1 MAQPELMSRKA
12 LSPSIR
18 RIVLELSIKFISS
31 KMSTPRKQKISLNSL
46 NAHGI
51 FYDIAVV
58 DDDAAEALPAHVNIV
73 REGVLDFDAF
83 LIRDVANGHRYD
95 DIPKSAYRD
104 DDNMEKWEHKKLRYF
119 IDTAKNLSDGAQRL
133 RDDLC
138 LEPKWQHL
146 FCNTVFKE
154 RNDAVP
160 RREPLSNS
168 FPRFSISSM
177 THIACTSDGE
187 ELWDEAHSIR
197 RLNVLR
203 TPLPTIPKPD
213 IYCGFPVYDSQRYNT
228 YGFWKD
234 DFIQNFTVETLSHL
248 RENGMSSTAT
258 SAVAKRLAEKM
269 KPGKAGELIPP
280 HHLLCFPF
288 AVIELKRHKQRNN
301 NELATEVY
309 RQAANASSTALCMME
324 NLAKFAEITKNSQH
338 IPPIV
343 VVTCVGGDTKVWLA
357 YSCPSS
363 NNQRDHQMK
372 CIWEG
377 SLCKIWDAIQFCRI
391 IDNIS
396 SWAQFILRPKVSQYI
411 DQWRA
416 RHLSGPLP
424 GVHNLRL
431 RLEQEPDLLPVVH
444 LIERQLNSL
453 NISSSS
459 ELPELVRLILTVK
472 GVLLS
477 ATQKVTHSREEQ
489 EEIAS
494 SSSQSTFVQGNTS
507 HQTVSST
514 VVENRRLFI
523 SPSSESGLTTSPSNK
538 PPPGVQ
544 KATQTTQAP
553 DDEDDGDDEELSN
566 ETVIT
571 KRNDNHDSHASSAPK
586 WHPSNHDNYNRLKA
600 ELESAKDQN
609 RALTLYTN
617 KIIER
622 LLQHPG
628 ANAILNQSS
637 DFGPGVAANTD
648 KVLPPSPPLKEQASE
663 VSIFQRPP
671 STSVTVEPKLHGTI
685 PPSPLFGSLTTS
697 SNKPVTVSTSPS
709 FETST
714 KSISGFESSKA
725 SGRPGEECRGTR
737 SFPLLWYTEKDQAD
751 PTLQN
756 CFQSLNSIS
765 EYQNFSLEE
774 LRLADYQQGRRFF
787 SFNTPGRLS
796 PSNPRGER
804 PPGELDAS
812 RTRIKSSFFASGA
825 TLGELPEK
833 REDDNRQLDDRKF
846 LNYGT
851 RVPFK
856 GFRYPNYLTEN
867 DKVLNGSPI
876 MVRLPPITLNP
887 QTSGVKSM
895 GVSSQLGQQR
905 SASLKNGKENEPKVV
920 EKANPS
926 TNSDGKL
933 YHPARENVE
942 FDDDNL
948 DWEDIECDEISEAQR
963 RQTKR
968 HGTLKAVDTLA
979 ERVDQRQFCGYAV
992 RPKKREFRET
1002 ITQKYPRTFDIDST
1016 ALFLN
1021 LSAVATL
1028 AWWRSFYQRYL
1039 ASYTTVTRLRD

>member
-1 MAQPELMSRKA
+1 
-12 LSPSIR
+12 
-18 RIVLELSIKFISS
+18 
-31 KMSTPRKQKISLNSL
+31 MSTPRKQKICPSSL

-58 DDDAAEALPAHVNIV
+58 DDDVAEALPAHVNIV

-83 LIRDVANGHRYD
+83 LIRDATWEGLPLENRHRYD

-138 LEPKWQHL
+138 LEPKWQQL

-154 RNDAVP
+154 RKDAVP

-168 FPRFSISSM
+168 CPRLSISAM

-187 ELWDEAHSIR
+187 ELWDEAHSTR

-234 DFIQNFTVETLSHL
+234 DFIQNFTVKTLSDL
-248 RENGMSSTAT
+248 REKGMCSTTT
-258 SAVAKRLAEKM
+258 SAVAKRLAERM

-288 AVIELKRHKQRNN
+288 AVIELKRRKQGNN
-301 NELATEVY
+301 NELVTEVY

-343 VVTCVGGDTKVWLA
+343 AVTCTGGDTKVWLA

-363 NNQRDHQMK
+363 NNQRDHQIK

-396 SWAQFILRPKVSQYI
+396 SWAQFILRPKISQYI

-416 RHLSGPLP
+416 RHLSGPLS

-444 LIERQLNSL
+444 LVERQLNSL

-494 SSSQSTFVQGNTS
+494 SSSQSTFVHGNTS
-507 HQTVSST
+507 HQAVSST

-523 SPSSESGLTTSPSNK
+523 SPSNEPEITTPPSNT

-544 KATQTTQAP
+544 KATQTTRAP
-553 DDEDDGDDEELSN
+553 DNEDDNDDDDDDEEPSN
-566 ETVIT
+566 ETVIAEW
-571 KRNDNHDSHASSAPK
+571 NDNHGSHTSPAPK
-586 WHPSNHDNYNRLKA
+586 WHLSNHDNYSRLTA
-600 ELESAKDQN
+600 ELKSQKDQN
-609 RALTLYTN
+609 KALTLYIN

-622 LLQHPG
+622 LLQCKD
-628 ANAILNQSS
+628 ANVILDQSS
-637 DFGPGVAANTD
+637 DFKPGAATNTD
-648 KVLPPSPPLKEQASE
+648 KELSPPPPPKEQASGA
-663 VSIFQRPP
+663 SIFQRPP
-671 STSVTVEPKLHGTI
+671 STSFTAKPKSHGRI

-697 SNKPVTVSTSPS
+697 SNKPATVSTTAS

-714 KSISGFESSKA
+714 KIISGLEPS
-725 SGRPGEECRGTR
+725 RP
-737 SFPLLWYTEKDQAD
+737 
-751 PTLQN
+751 
-756 CFQSLNSIS
+756 S
-765 EYQNFSLEE
+765 E
-774 LRLADYQQGRRFF
+774 G
-787 SFNTPGRLS
+787 PGVSCWSRVVVPNS
-796 PSNPRGER
+796 PSIC
-804 PPGELDAS
+804 S
-812 RTRIKSSFFASGA
+812 I
-825 TLGELPEK
+825 
-833 REDDNRQLDDRKF
+833 
-846 LNYGT
+846 
-851 RVPFK
+851 
-856 GFRYPNYLTEN
+856 
-867 DKVLNGSPI
+867 
-876 MVRLPPITLNP
+876 
-887 QTSGVKSM
+887 
-895 GVSSQLGQQR
+895 
-905 SASLKNGKENEPKVV
+905 
-920 EKANPS
+920 
-926 TNSDGKL
+926 
-933 YHPARENVE
+933 
-942 FDDDNL
+942 
-948 DWEDIECDEISEAQR
+948 AQ
-963 RQTKR
+963 
-968 HGTLKAVDTLA
+968 G
-979 ERVDQRQFCGYAV
+979 
-992 RPKKREFRET
+992 
-1002 ITQKYPRTFDIDST
+1002 
-1016 ALFLN
+1016 
-1021 LSAVATL
+1021 
-1028 AWWRSFYQRYL
+1028 
-1039 ASYTTVTRLRD
+1039 